1 MANLWRGIKQPT
13 ESKHTGGLEMMRT
26 PFQPVPEPDTAEWR
40 EHLRAEIDEAHKE
53 WINATRFFNVAVG
66 EDQIDY
72 AIYAL
77 ITAEKRYEM
86 LIRIAKRTCKV
97 WPEWRG
103 ALQ

>member
-1 MANLWRGIKQPT
+1 MANLWREMKQPN
-13 ESKHTGGLEMMRT
+13 EDRHTGGLEIVRAHV
-26 PFQPVPEPDTAEWR
+26 QPVPEANTAEWR
-40 EHLRAEIDEAHKE
+40 EHLRAEIEEARKE
-53 WINATRFFNVAVG
+53 WVNATRFFDVAVG

-86 LIRIAKRTCKV
+86 LIRIAKRTCSA

>member
-1 MANLWRGIKQPT
+1 MANLWWKPKQPN
-13 ESKHTGGLEMMRT
+13 EGGHSGGLEMMRT
-26 PFQPVPEPDTAEWR
+26 QMQPVPQADTAEWR
-40 EHLRAEIDEAHKE
+40 EHLRAEIAEAHNE
-53 WINATRFFNVAVG
+53 WVNATRFFNVAVG
-66 EDQIDY
+66 DDQIDY

-86 LIRIAKRTCKV
+86 LIRIAKRTCSV

>member
-1 MANLWRGIKQPT
+1 MLSNLGKTTKQSNET
-13 ESKHTGGLEMMRT
+13 YTLQLGAKKTYVE
-26 PFQPVPEPDTAEWR
+26 PVPEADTAEWR
-40 EHLRAEIDEAHKE
+40 EHLREEIAEAHKE

-72 AIYAL
+72 AIFAL

-86 LIRIAKRTCKV
+86 LIRIAKRTCSA
-97 WPEWRG
+97 WPHWRG